1 MCTITASIKCVQMFS
16 AVSQEEFRYM
26 HYMCCTFLCC
36 DFNSL
41 IASKCRFILIRVSS
55 IRKQEK
61 GNNELQSKINNF

>member
-16 AVSQEEFRYM
+16 AVLQEEFRYM

-41 IASKCRFILIRVSS
+41 IASFYFDSCTIDSKTGE
-55 IRKQEK
+55 RKQRVAVEDK
-61 GNNELQSKINNF
+61 